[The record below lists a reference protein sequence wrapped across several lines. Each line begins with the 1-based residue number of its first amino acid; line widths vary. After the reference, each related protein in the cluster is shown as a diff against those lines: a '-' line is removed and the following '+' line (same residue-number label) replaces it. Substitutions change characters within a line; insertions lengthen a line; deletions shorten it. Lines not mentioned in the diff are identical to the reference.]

1 MNETLKT
8 IEREKM
14 IETTKEAYKT
24 YKFVRKIVNEPSV
37 FEDVNF
43 AFSKYYFYM
52 KMLTT
57 IYPELNREELEI
69 EWNKEIE
76 ND

>member
-1 MNETLKT
+1 MNEK
-8 IEREKM
+8 ERM
-14 IETTKEAYKT
+14 IELTKYAYKT
-24 YKFVRKIVNEPSV
+24 YKFVRKIVTEPSI
-37 FEDVNF
+37 FDDVNF

-52 KMLTT
+52 RMLTT

-69 EWNKEIE
+69 KWNKEIE

>member
-1 MNETLKT
+1 MNEK
-8 IEREKM
+8 ERM
-14 IETTKEAYKT
+14 IELTKYAYKT
-24 YKFVRKIVNEPSV
+24 YRFVRKIVNEPSI

-52 KMLTT
+52 RMLTT
-57 IYPELNREELEI
+57 IYPELNREELET

>member
-1 MNETLKT
+1 MNEK
-8 IEREKM
+8 ERM
-14 IETTKEAYKT
+14 IELTKYAYKT
-24 YKFVRKIVNEPSV
+24 YKFVRKIATEPSI

-43 AFSKYYFYM
+43 AFSKYFFYM
-52 KMLTT
+52 RMLIT
-57 IYPELNREELEI
+57 IYPELNREELET

>member
-1 MNETLKT
+1 MNEK
-8 IEREKM
+8 ERM
-14 IETTKEAYKT
+14 IELTKYAYKT
-24 YKFVRKIVNEPSV
+24 YNFVRKIVNEPSI

-52 KMLTT
+52 RMLTT
-57 IYPELNREELEI
+57 IYPELNREELETK
-69 EWNKEIE
+69 WNKEIE